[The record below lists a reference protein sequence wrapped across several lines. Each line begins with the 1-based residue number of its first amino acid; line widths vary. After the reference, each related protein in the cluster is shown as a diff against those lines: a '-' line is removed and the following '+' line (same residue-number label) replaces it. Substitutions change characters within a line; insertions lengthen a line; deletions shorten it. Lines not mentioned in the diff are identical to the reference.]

1 MLVRFMDD
9 IPTFTLENTQLTE
22 EESDV
27 HYTQGLFEAVEVEK
41 KKTDTQRRRTR
52 HNSTTPWEENME
64 HLVHPSQRRKFQGL

>member
-41 KKTDTQRRRTR
+41 KTDTQRRRTR

>member
-9 IPTFTLENTQLTE
+9 IPTFIVENTQLTE

-41 KKTDTQRRRTR
+41 KNRHTKEKDKT
-52 HNSTTPWEENME
+52 
-64 HLVHPSQRRKFQGL
+64 